1 MSNDEAEFDPTGAIS
16 DLELHAIAR
25 LGMMDVNAML
35 MIVINQWEGIK
46 ERAAGLL
53 AKAIVIGRGETDA
66 EEIKMLMVV
75 ALRATAFADI
85 IDKMRQDPEMI
96 AMIEPDP
103 DAIETTYQE
112 LLAQHEVIK
121 EEPIQQ

>member
-1 MSNDEAEFDPTGAIS
+1 
-16 DLELHAIAR
+16 
-25 LGMMDVNAML
+25 
-35 MIVINQWEGIK
+35 
-46 ERAAGLL
+46 
-53 AKAIVIGRGETDA
+53 
-66 EEIKMLMVV
+66 VV

>member
-1 MSNDEAEFDPTGAIS
+1 MTDDEAEFDPTGAIS
-16 DLELHAIAR
+16 DLELRAIAQ
-25 LGMMDVNAML
+25 LGMMDAYDML
-35 MIVINQWEGIK
+35 TITIDQWEGIK
-46 ERAAGLL
+46 ARAAALL

-75 ALRATAFADI
+75 ALRATAFAGL
-85 IDKMRQDPEMI
+85 IDKMRQDPEVI

-103 DAIETTYQE
+103 DAVERTYQE

-121 EEPIQQ
+121 EEPIQP

>member
-1 MSNDEAEFDPTGAIS
+1 
-16 DLELHAIAR
+16 
-25 LGMMDVNAML
+25 
-35 MIVINQWEGIK
+35 
-46 ERAAGLL
+46 
-53 AKAIVIGRGETDA
+53 
-66 EEIKMLMVV
+66 
-75 ALRATAFADI
+75 
-85 IDKMRQDPEMI
+85 MI